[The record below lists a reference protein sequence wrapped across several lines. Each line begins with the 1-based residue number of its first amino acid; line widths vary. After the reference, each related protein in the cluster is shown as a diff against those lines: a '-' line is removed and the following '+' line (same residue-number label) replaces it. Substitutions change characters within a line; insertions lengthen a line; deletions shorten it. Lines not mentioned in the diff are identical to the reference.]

1 MADPSVTERKAQKGR
16 KKLVALVVLVPMT
29 MSGLILSGVF
39 FLFTRVVQLP
49 WYWAFPFLPLIYIA
63 WLTLFLLFCARNCER
78 IGKRFPKPRYAVMD
92 VYRTGGEKNRGIL
105 TVMICMT
112 RRICMSYLPLLPWLE
127 RTTGLRK
134 LAMRAYSPSVHI
146 GDGALLWGS
155 ILDPDLT
162 DIGALAVIG
171 NSAQV
176 VAHLLTPRPDG
187 SVVYASAPIKIGARA
202 TIGGSSYVSM
212 GCVIGEGAVVEP
224 MSYVAHFTNIPAGE
238 TWGGIPARCLRKRDE
253 AAEPSS
259 EAPAATA
266 PCVTA
271 ITGEA
276 TAEELEQAR
285 RLVVFALG
293 LKAGETTG
301 ELSMET
307 CATWDSLGQ
316 IAIATAL
323 YDSYGV
329 TVGNEQMHRL
339 RSLADVANAMAGRT
353 GSAESG
359 PEASSKP
366 AAHPAP
372 KAAVELP
379 ADLEMLPLLDA
390 GEATRALAGRFSEAP
405 AGAQAVRVV
414 VASSFTAQPL
424 AGAMKIWGRAYGLEL
439 ECEFAGYNQI
449 AQTLLSGDSP
459 FAGNGTGVNVVL
471 VDASDRVFESA
482 GQAGGALEELLGAIE
497 VARERMGAGAQ
508 LLVGTLPP
516 VVSSFA
522 TVDRSEYEDLR
533 REWRTSLEK
542 MAGVQIFDFAGVV
555 EQVGIAAS
563 RDSQS
568 EVLSRMP
575 YSSVLY
581 QALGIGLVRRIL
593 STRRSPAKVVAL
605 DCDNTLWGGVV
616 GEVGLNGISL
626 GSDGKGRSYQL
637 FQRQIKQ
644 LKERGLLL
652 VVVSKN
658 EEADVMRV
666 FGEHP
671 EMVLKA
677 EDIAAWRVNWKHKSE
692 NLAELAEELNLGSD
706 SFVLLDD
713 DAAVRMEVGMRLPGV
728 HVVPLPENAAG
739 YCETLERLWLFDGA
753 AATEADLKRTRM
765 MQEEGQRRVEK
776 GRAGNLE
783 EYLAGLQLEVE
794 MRGPDESEWARVAQL
809 TQRTNQFNL
818 SLKRR
823 TVEEVQGLGADHR
836 VLVLKARDRFGDYG
850 LVGACI
856 LRQAA
861 GGVCEIDTLLM
872 SCRVLGRGV
881 EDAFLHAM
889 AKAAAEDG
897 AGTLVAPF
905 VEGPRNQLC
914 KEFLKRSGFQ
924 EAQPNVWSLPLQEL
938 PALPKHL
945 VWASAKSMKETPSAA
960 AGRP

>member
-1 MADPSVTERKAQKGR
+1 MADPSVTAGR
-16 KKLVALVVLVPMT
+16 TQQGGREVIALVVIVPM
-29 MSGLILSGVF
+29 MLSGLILSGVF
-39 FLFTRVVQLP
+39 FLATRVVQLP
-49 WYWAFPFLPLIYIA
+49 WYWAFPFLPLVYIA
-63 WLTLFLLFCARNCER
+63 WLILFLLYCARNCER
-78 IGKRFPKPRYAVMD
+78 MGKRFPKPRYAVMD
-92 VYRTGGEKNRGIL
+92 VSRSGSKKNRAML
-105 TVMICMT
+105 TVMICLT

-146 GDGALLWGS
+146 GDGALLWGT

-162 DIGALAVIG
+162 DVGALAVIG

-187 SVVYASAPIKIGARA
+187 TIVYASAPIKIGARA

-253 AAEPSS
+253 VAEPASAWS
-259 EAPAATA
+259 AAPAGVVAA
-266 PCVTA
+266 
-271 ITGEA
+271 GEA
-276 TAEELEQAR
+276 SAEELEQAR
-285 RLVVFALG
+285 RLAVFALG
-293 LKAGETTG
+293 LKPEEAPA
-301 ELSMET
+301 ELSMES

-323 YDSYGV
+323 FDSYGV

-339 RSLADVANAMAGRT
+339 RSLADIANAIAGRT
-353 GSAESG
+353 GSGETAAEG
-359 PEASSKP
+359 SSQP
-366 AAHPAP
+366 AAQPAP

-379 ADLEMLPLLDA
+379 ADLEMLPLLDPA
-390 GEATRALAGRFSEAP
+390 EATRALAARFSAP
-405 AGAQAVRVV
+405 LPGAQAVRVV

-439 ECEFAGYNQI
+439 ECEFAGFNQI
-449 AQTLLSGDSP
+449 AQTLLAADSP
-459 FAGNGTGVNVVL
+459 FATNAVGVNVVL
-471 VDASDRVFESA
+471 VDPTDRVFETAGEAGSA
-482 GQAGGALEELLGAIE
+482 LGDLLGAIE
-497 VARERMGAGAQ
+497 SAKERMGAGAQ
-508 LLVGTLPP
+508 LVVGTLPP
-516 VVSSFA
+516 VVSAFA
-522 TVDRSEYEDLR
+522 TVDRSEYEGLR
-533 REWRTSLEK
+533 REWRANLEK
-542 MAGVQIFDFAGVV
+542 MAGVQVFDFAGVV
-555 EQVGIAAS
+555 EQVGIGAA

-575 YSSVLY
+575 YSSGLY
-581 QALGIGLVRRIL
+581 QALGIALVRRIL

-626 GSDGKGRSYQL
+626 GSDGRGRSYQL
-637 FQRQIKQ
+637 FQRQIQQ

-666 FGEHP
+666 FAEHP
-671 EMVLKA
+671 EMVLRA

-692 NLAELAEELNLGSD
+692 NLQELAEELNLGSD

-713 DAAVRMEVGMRLPGV
+713 DPAVRMEVGMRLPGV

-753 AATEADLKRTRM
+753 AATEADRKRTRM
-765 MQEEGQRRVEK
+765 MQEEGQRRAEK

-794 MRGPDESEWARVAQL
+794 MRGPEESEWARVAQL

-823 TVEEVQGLGADHR
+823 TVEEVQGLRTGHR
-836 VLVLKARDRFGDYG
+836 VLVIKARDRFGDYG
-850 LVGACI
+850 LVGTCI
-856 LRQAA
+856 QRDAEA
-861 GGVCEIDTLLM
+861 GVCEIDTLLM

-881 EDAFLHAM
+881 EDAFLYAM
-889 AKAAAEDG
+889 AEAAARAG
-897 AGTLVAPF
+897 AKQLVAPF
-905 VEGPRNQLC
+905 VEGPRNQMC
-914 KEFLKRSGFQ
+914 KEFLKRSGFR
-924 EAQPNVWSLPLQEL
+924 ETPGNVWELGIEAL
-938 PALPKHL
+938 PALPGHIR
-945 VWASAKSMKETPSAA
+945 WQGREQASPAA
-960 AGRP
+960 SGA